1 MKDGAPNGFVRIITK
16 FGDVIEGFIDN
27 ENSIRGIMRIIYM
40 DGTHEIGW
48 KRNDRPYGKFQGAD
62 VKDAM
67 LAYQVNPN
75 KNDDNAFKPR
85 IYYMQGKFDP

>member
-1 MKDGAPNGFVRIITK
+1 
-16 FGDVIEGFIDN
+16 
-27 ENSIRGIMRIIYM
+27 M

-75 KNDDNAFKPR
+75 KNDDKAFKPR